1 MRTVG
6 LYGAFAALVAVLSLA
21 PAATA
26 SFPGRNGRIWYS
38 HHEVDLGAE
47 TGPRGF
53 DSEVLESFAPNGIED
68 RADSLFGCPPGCHD
82 ASPAFAPDGRSIV
95 FNRAA
100 QNGVSNQI
108 WVAAPDGSALRQVPV
123 VGWSAQWSPS
133 GKRLVFGR
141 GMFGAGRLYTVRLDG
156 THLRRLTHGHRDG
169 GPAWSINGL
178 IVFQRAVSNRDGADL
193 FVIGANGRGLRRL
206 TRGGGGTP
214 DWSPD
219 GKRVAFVRHN
229 DIYVIEAN
237 GRGLRR
243 LTQGGGNDTDPVWSP
258 DGRWIA
264 FTRWGLYVMRSNGHG
279 LRRLLWPPPTGH
291 PDVEAFF
298 DGSDWQALPPHR

>member
-1 MRTVG
+1 
-6 LYGAFAALVAVLSLA
+6 
-21 PAATA
+21 
-26 SFPGRNGRIWYS
+26 
-38 HHEVDLGAE
+38 
-47 TGPRGF
+47 
-53 DSEVLESFAPNGIED
+53 
-68 RADSLFGCPPGCHD
+68 
-82 ASPAFAPDGRSIV
+82 
-95 FNRAA
+95 
-100 QNGVSNQI
+100 
-108 WVAAPDGSALRQVPV
+108 
-123 VGWSAQWSPS
+123 
-133 GKRLVFGR
+133 
-141 GMFGAGRLYTVRLDG
+141 MFGAGRLYTVRLDG